1 MDKYIIRISKSP
13 LVYLGNHL
21 NNEQV
26 NNAAR
31 IVKTSF
37 INNFN
42 LVKRNGWSWLKFD
55 DNGKL
60 IEVTELE

>member
-13 LVYLGNHL
+13 LVYLGNNL

-42 LVKRNGWSWLKFD
+42 LVVRNGWTWLKFD
-55 DNGKL
+55 DAGKL